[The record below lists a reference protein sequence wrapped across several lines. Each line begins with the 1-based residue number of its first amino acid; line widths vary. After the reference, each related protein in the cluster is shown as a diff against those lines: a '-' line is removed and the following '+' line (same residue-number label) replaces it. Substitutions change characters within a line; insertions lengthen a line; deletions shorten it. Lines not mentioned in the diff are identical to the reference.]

1 MLLLKSEEGELDLK
15 HTVDYQWRDKNTF
28 TGVCSAALA
37 VLIICLVCLHPDTAY
52 ASSLNSTTSAASSS
66 TTSASSSNPSATTR
80 STDTGSDPDANV
92 SEVTVSSNPQ
102 ETLGTVGF
110 SESNTKRITVG
121 KSTVLYLTIKDMGYN
136 YQTTF
141 ETSDATIAT
150 VKKIDNR
157 AVKVVGLK
165 SGTVTITATVP
176 KSKTVTISAKYVLE
190 IGEGDAASSETVSN
204 ETSSA
209 NGGGIIRD
217 DDDNTDL
224 DLFSST
230 TDPMLLEYAKQQRNS
245 GAASLLLG
253 LVGWGMIIFV
263 VGYVFSVVI
272 RSRTP
277 KLNVSPGSRK
287 RYSAGGSGSLR
298 SGGRLLPDRYYRNL
312 KKY

>member
-1 MLLLKSEEGELDLK
+1 M
-15 HTVDYQWRDKNTF
+15 KNIRIII
-28 TGVCSAALA
+28 AALA
-37 VLIICLVCLHPDTAY
+37 AAAAICTALLC
-52 ASSLNSTTSAASSS
+52 APTA
-66 TTSASSSNPSATTR
+66 SATGGQGNSPTSSGTTR
-80 STDTGSDPDANV
+80 TTRNADSASDPDANV

-141 ETSDATIAT
+141 ETSDPTIAT

-165 SGTVTITATVP
+165 SGTVIITATVP
-176 KSKTVTISAKYVLE
+176 KSKTVTISAKYELE
-190 IGEGDAASSETVSN
+190 IGEGDGSSQTQSN
-204 ETSSA
+204 DTSSA
-209 NGGGIIRD
+209 EGGGIIRD
-217 DDDNTDL
+217 DDGDNNADL

-230 TDPMLLEYAKQQRNS
+230 TDPMLLEYAKLRRGS

-253 LVGWGMIIFV
+253 LIGWGLILFS
-263 VGYVFSVVI
+263 VGYVFSVII

-277 KLNVSPGSRK
+277 KMNVSPGSRR
-287 RYSAGGSGSLR
+287 RYSTGGSGSLR
-298 SGGRLLPDRYYRNL
+298 SGSRLLPDRYYRHL

>member
-1 MLLLKSEEGELDLK
+1 MK
-15 HTVDYQWRDKNTF
+15 DKNKGKASINRGL
-28 TGVCSAALA
+28 TGILTAAA
-37 VLIICLVCLHPDTAY
+37 AVCLILACAP
-52 ASSLNSTTSAASSS
+52 AAFATGQSS
-66 TTSASSSNPSATTR
+66 TTSRTSATTR
-80 STDTGSDPDANV
+80 RANTSSDPDANV

-136 YQTTF
+136 FQTTF

-165 SGTVTITATVP
+165 SGVVTITATVP
-176 KSKTVTISAKYVLE
+176 KSKTVTVSAKYELE
-190 IGEGDAASSETVSN
+190 IGEGDAVSSLAPAGE
-204 ETSSA
+204 SSSIE
-209 NGGGIIRD
+209 GGGIMD
-217 DDDNTDL
+217 DVSDNTDL
-224 DLFSST
+224 DLYSST
-230 TDPMLLEYAKQQRNS
+230 TDPMLLEYAKSQRSS

-253 LVGWGMIIFV
+253 LIGWGLIIFA

-277 KLNVSPGSRK
+277 KLNVSPGSRR
-287 RYSAGGSGSLR
+287 RYSAGGSSVR
-298 SGGRLLPDRYYRNL
+298 SGNRLLPNRYYRNL

>member
-1 MLLLKSEEGELDLK
+1 MNEQKRARANIVRIITAFL
-15 HTVDYQWRDKNTF
+15 TAAAA
-28 TGVCSAALA
+28 VCIL
-37 VLIICLVCLHPDTAY
+37 
-52 ASSLNSTTSAASSS
+52 LNSAPAAHA
-66 TTSASSSNPSATTR
+66 TGQNGTSSNTTGTTR
-80 STDTGSDPDANV
+80 SASTFSDPDANV

-136 YQTTF
+136 FQTTF

-176 KSKTVTISAKYVLE
+176 KSKTVTISARYVLE
-190 IGEGDAASSETVSN
+190 VGEGDAVSSQTAVDEVSSV
-204 ETSSA
+204 E
-209 NGGGIIRD
+209 GGGIIND
-217 DDDNTDL
+217 ASDNTDL
-224 DLFSST
+224 DLYSST
-230 TDPMLLEYAKQQRNS
+230 TDPMLLEYAKSRRSSN
-245 GAASLLLG
+245 AATLLLG
-253 LVGWGMIIFV
+253 LIGWGLIIIA

-277 KLNVSPGSRK
+277 KLNVSPGSRR
-287 RYSAGGSGSLR
+287 RYSAGSSGSLR
-298 SGGRLLPDRYYRNL
+298 SGSRLLPNKYYRNL